1 LVKKACLLLFLS
13 LLVAAC
19 ATIPPPPPSFYFE
32 NLPQSLTTAMT
43 LEERILAEE
52 AWDYIR
58 QGRGDK
64 AERSLSRLGPESP
77 LYYVGL
83 GYISFLRE
91 DLPTAE
97 AYFVSALGEFPGTS
111 LARVGLAQIYVRTG
125 QDDQAFNELREVL
138 KINPEHPWAKTEYEA
153 LKTKKTEEA
162 IGEAL
167 TALTQGDSEKA
178 KQAYLK
184 ALHYAPGSAAVHQAL
199 AEIYKNEKKLSNA
212 LVHLKAA
219 VASEPEDRKLLE
231 NYAATLSE
239 MGQYERSLE
248 VYEKL
253 LELDSANKTIQERVE
268 NLKNRLGIY
277 ELPSRYSEIALTHAV
292 TREDVAAL
300 VAVKLKDILTE
311 PVPQPPIIVDISASW
326 ASKFILKVTAL
337 GFLDVYSNHAFQ
349 PRKPV
354 TRGEM
359 TDLVFRIIKHLESR
373 GHRFIRQIPME
384 RIQIVDVAPEHF
396 YYMPIIQIL
405 SYQVMELY
413 PDKGFRPDLPVSGP
427 EAIRIMDIL
436 LALVR

>member
-1 LVKKACLLLFLS
+1 
-13 LLVAAC
+13 
-19 ATIPPPPPSFYFE
+19 
-32 NLPQSLTTAMT
+32 MT

-153 LKTKKTEEA
+153 LKTKKTEKA

-184 ALHYAPGSAAVHQAL
+184 ALHYAPGSTAVHQAL